1 VPEGK
6 IAGDLKRRV
15 DRANR
20 FKVIKVLDLD
30 MQDPEHSPLPGRQEA
45 EQDPSDDQDG
55 LRDFSPATVERRR
68 ANGYDF
74 ARRQLG
80 PWFEG
85 KGRRS
90 ILEIADEM
98 PLPKRGRPLTSRDID
113 DAVAQA
119 MAEQDHRT
127 HRRKR

>member
-1 VPEGK
+1 VPDGK

-30 MQDPEHSPLPGRQEA
+30 MQDPEHSPLPDRQEA
-45 EQDPSDDQDG
+45 EQDPADDQDG

-68 ANGYDF
+68 AHGYDF

-80 PWFEG
+80 PWFVQKTPVLSAIASSDKLDYG
-85 KGRRS
+85 KES
-90 ILEIADEM
+90 AI
-98 PLPKRGRPLTSRDID
+98 K
-113 DAVAQA
+113 
-119 MAEQDHRT
+119 
-127 HRRKR
+127 